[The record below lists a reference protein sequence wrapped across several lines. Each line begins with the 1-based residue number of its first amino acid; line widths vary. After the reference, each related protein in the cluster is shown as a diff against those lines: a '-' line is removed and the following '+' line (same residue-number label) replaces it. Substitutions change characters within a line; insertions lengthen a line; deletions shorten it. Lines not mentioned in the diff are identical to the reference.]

1 MWGQTT
7 WCRFK
12 TSQWHLKIEP
22 NYCVKHLIVFKKSKF
37 ERTFWN
43 NWYEKHSKWLYHK
56 NIRKCKIQNEIIT
69 SINNLKVPNTLMLSL
84 QQKVSKSVNN
94 SNLKCVE
101 RFVTHPTV
109 NCAASLKRRSIF
121 LTTVILLSVMI
132 GSNGITTWFSK
143 PFCCLT
149 RTNKCDVFIEGY
161 RSYAVLFNK
170 SIPDIF
176 VIKDKVLYV
185 IELIVCFEANFSKSW
200 NYKITRYK
208 NLSHAVVGNYA
219 MRTLLLEKCSLGFY
233 LNDTQPFIKFLREL
247 KIDNTEQMLRKCSK
261 VTIRA
266 SFYLYIC
273 KNKEWLGPKLL
284 AFI

>member
-12 TSQWHLKIEP
+12 TSQWHLQIEP
-22 NYCVKHLIVFKKSKF
+22 NYCVKHLIVFKKSKY

-121 LTTVILLSVMI
+121 LTTVILLSLMI

-143 PFCCLT
+143 PFCPVLPGQTSMMCSL
-149 RTNKCDVFIEGY
+149 RDIEVMLYYSTNQSQTY
-161 RSYAVLFNK
+161 
-170 SIPDIF
+170 
-176 VIKDKVLYV
+176 
-185 IELIVCFEANFSKSW
+185 
-200 NYKITRYK
+200 
-208 NLSHAVVGNYA
+208 
-219 MRTLLLEKCSLGFY
+219 LLL
-233 LNDTQPFIKFLREL
+233 
-247 KIDNTEQMLRKCSK
+247 KIRSCML
-261 VTIRA
+261 
-266 SFYLYIC
+266 
-273 KNKEWLGPKLL
+273 
-284 AFI
+284 